1 MSAVL
6 IALFVSLIGCLFLI
20 RFQHLHGHIT
30 GDTDF
35 KGIQKFHDSPVPRIG
50 GVPIFLGLCCA
61 LMLRWPDNTQ
71 VGLFAALLLL
81 ASLPCFITGLVE
93 DLTKKVGAKERLLA
107 TMISAAFAGELLNA
121 WLTNVQVFGVDWV
134 LSIPILSMIF
144 TCFCIAGVAH
154 SFNLI
159 DGYNGLSGAVATII
173 LIALAY
179 VAFQVRDYPI
189 MICCFAGIGAIMGFL
204 FWNYPKG
211 LIFLGD
217 GGAYL
222 IGFWIAELSLLL
234 VLRNPTISKWF
245 PLLLCFYPIFE
256 TMFTI
261 YRRIA
266 LKRVSP
272 GIPDAAHLHQIIY
285 RRAVRWA
292 IGSSEG
298 ELKTQRNAIT
308 APYLWLLSSLAVVPA
323 VIFWNNHIALKIFTG
338 LFALTYIWLY
348 WSIVRFKTPRWLI
361 IQKDSKAK

>member
-1 MSAVL
+1 MSAIISSFFISFLLCLVL
-6 IALFVSLIGCLFLI
+6 I
-20 RFQHLHGHIT
+20 RYQHLHAKFT
-30 GDTDF
+30 GDGDF
-35 KGIQKFHDSPVPRIG
+35 TGIQKFHTSIVPRIG
-50 GVPIFLGLCCA
+50 GLPIFFGLAGA
-61 LMLRWPDNTQ
+61 LLIRWPSNAQ
-71 VGLFAALLLL
+71 VGTFAGLLLV
-81 ASLPCFITGLVE
+81 AALPCFLTGLAE
-93 DLTKKVGAKERLLA
+93 DITKKIRARERLLA
-107 TMISAAFAGELLNA
+107 TMISAALASQLLDA
-121 WLTNVQVFGVDWV
+121 WLTNVQIFGVDW
-134 LSIPILSMIF
+134 ILAVPLISMIF

-159 DGYNGLSGAVATII
+159 DGYHGLSSVVATII

-189 MICCFAGIGAIMGFL
+189 MICCFAGIGAIAGFL

-234 VLRNPTISKWF
+234 VLRNPIVSKWF

-256 TMFTI
+256 TLFTI
-261 YRRIA
+261 YRRLF
-266 LKRVSP
+266 LKRISP

-285 RRAVRWA
+285 KRAVRWA
-292 IGSSEG
+292 VGTSEG

-323 VIFWNNHIALKIFTG
+323 VLFWNNHIVLKLFSG

-348 WSIVRFKTPRWLI
+348 WSIVRFKTPKWLI
-361 IQKDSKAK
+361 INKE